1 MAKAKLNEQN
11 FAEDYGFALSFLKS
25 DKELYNV
32 FKQAVAGS
40 WQPAK
45 FIAAV
50 KNTKWYRTNGQS
62 YRTNLALEK
71 TDPGTFQERLAQKFA
86 EIADLS
92 KSLGSTGSGK
102 IVSQLARNAVMFGWN
117 DAQVRDALSS
127 YIRISGGRATG
138 QAGDVSQQLR
148 QTAWRNG
155 VRISDSFIQNY
166 ARQIAAGD
174 LTLQDG
180 QRQLRMKYGV
190 TVAPQFAKQLSG
202 GMDLYD
208 MASPYIQSMATTLEM
223 NPADIDLFDPT
234 IRSALGSKGPDG
246 KVSTKTL
253 YEFEQQLREDP
264 RYMKTKA
271 AQDSVMSIGKKVLQD
286 FGFQA
291 V

>member
-1 MAKAKLNEQN
+1 MAKAKLDEQN

-25 DKELYNV
+25 DSELYGV

-40 WQPAK
+40 WTPVR
-45 FIAAV
+45 FVAAV
-50 KNTKWYRTNGQS
+50 KNTKWYKKYGES

-71 TDPGTFQERLAQKFA
+71 TDPATFQERLAQKFA

-102 IVSQLARNAVMFGWN
+102 VVTQLARNAIMFNWN
-117 DAQVRDALSS
+117 DSQIRQALSS
-127 YIRISGGRATG
+127 YIRVTNGRGVG

-155 VRISDSFIQNY
+155 VRISDSFIQYY
-166 ARQIAAGD
+166 AQQVAAGN

-190 TVAPQFAKQLSG
+190 AVAPEFAKQLSA

-208 MASPYIQSMATTLEM
+208 IASPYIQSMATTLEM
-223 NPADIDLFDPT
+223 NPADIDLFNPT
-234 IRSALGSKGPDG
+234 IRSALASPGPNG
-246 KVSTKTL
+246 KASRKTL